1 LPIVVETL
9 AQCGGDLALKLVK
22 KESLIRPDL
31 HEHDVIE
38 ASFDELADGF

>member
-9 AQCGGDLALKLVK
+9 AQCGGDLALKRVK

-31 HEHDVIE
+31 HEHE